1 SLLAAFPA
9 PPAGGGRVLL
19 PRAAVARD
27 VLPDGLRA
35 AGWQVDVVEA
45 YRTVTA
51 SPTAREREAAATAD
65 VITFTA
71 SSTVERYLE
80 VKGDDPVPPVVACI
94 GPVTAD
100 TARAHGLTVDVVADE
115 HTIPG
120 LVAALVAHVGG

>member
-1 SLLAAFPA
+1 
-9 PPAGGGRVLL
+9 
-19 PRAAVARD
+19 VARD
-27 VLPDGLRA
+27 VLPEGLRA

-51 SPTAREREAAATAD
+51 APTPAEREAAATAD

-80 VKGDDPVPPVVACI
+80 IKGDDPVPPLVACI
-94 GPVTAD
+94 GPITAD
-100 TARAHGLTVDVVADE
+100 TARAHGLHVDVVAAE

-120 LVAALVAHVGG
+120 LVAALAAHVAR